1 MANKRIKKQIK
12 GLKIQ
17 SIEDL
22 SSIVNVA
29 YSLAPHGTKIKPGQ
43 PKPPPSIVQVVIEEE
58 KNGKSN
64 GKKKKKKKKK
74 KA

>member
-1 MANKRIKKQIK
+1 MTDKRIKKQIK

-22 SSIVNVA
+22 SSIVNVVQN
-29 YSLAPHGTKIKPGQ
+29 LAPHDPKIKPGQ
-43 PKPPPSIVQVVIEEE
+43 PKPPPSIVQVVIEEG

-64 GKKKKKKKKK
+64 GKKKKKKKK
-74 KA
+74 A

>member
-1 MANKRIKKQIK
+1 MTDKRIKKKQIK

-17 SIEDL
+17 SVEDL
-22 SSIVNVA
+22 SSIVNVVHN
-29 YSLAPHGTKIKPGQ
+29 LAPHDPKIKPGQ

-64 GKKKKKKKKK
+64 GKKKKKKKK
-74 KA
+74 A